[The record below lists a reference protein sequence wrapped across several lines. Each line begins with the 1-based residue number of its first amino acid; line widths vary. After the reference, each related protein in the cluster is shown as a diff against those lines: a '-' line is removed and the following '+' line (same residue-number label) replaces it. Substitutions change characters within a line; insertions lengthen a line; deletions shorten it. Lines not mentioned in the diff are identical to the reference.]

1 MAQFVRKNNF
11 FEFNNDVFQQI
22 SGRAIGTKFTLP
34 YACIFMDQIGPKF
47 LKLQAIKLWCGKDKL
62 TIFFY

>member
-22 SGRAIGTKFTLP
+22 SVRAIGTKFTLP
-34 YACIFMDQIGPKF
+34 YACIFMDQIGTKF